1 MNEDLIFC
9 IMNRLQIDGGANY
22 EGKQFPSLIIYQ
34 VEEIIKKYSIE
45 DKNSVI
51 SIAKAILFLNDVF
64 GLTWSY
70 PDVLVRNAI
79 KFDCMDIEKNKIYN
93 RHKISVENLFK
104 LMFIPFYKIMSKGR
118 IMRKKDNNNE
128 TSSK

>member
-9 IMNRLQIDGGANY
+9 VMNKLKIDGWGIY

-34 VEEIIKKYSIE
+34 VDEVIKKYNIE
-45 DKNSVI
+45 DKNSVL
-51 SIAKAILFLNDVF
+51 SIAKALLFLNDIF

-79 KFDCMDIEKNKIYN
+79 KFDCIDIEKNKIYN
-93 RHKISVENLFK
+93 RNKISIENLFK

-118 IMRKKDNNNE
+118 IMRKKE
-128 TSSK
+128 E